1 MGENSTVIEPV
12 SDDSKNQDFLAFQIA
27 DVSSKK
33 KKELYRFQ
41 ADNIVQMRNFMA
53 SLGVTGLGL
62 FSQKSSNGAVHIEAT
77 QGIFDISHLPDGDVM
92 YAPTQV
98 QNGVISI
105 FTKPVGTNVANY
117 AEIIQQMPFEF
128 YFSEGNCNTGSPVP
142 KPKFPGSVLPGY
154 NPEQPASKMPRRSH
168 HDSFRHPYGPVL
180 HYHRSIGYGPEVRL
194 PKGVQE
200 VCDPR
205 NVRFFLDHNKQTV
218 SLQPPRTPLPAL
230 PVVKRQNFLYGD
242 QRLIPGLP
250 KSTGNVAPIM
260 EESAKRA
267 HSKKT
272 GFYLDAGGK
281 HGGNGAPGVQG
292 QQGAHGQH
300 GISGTSGF
308 LGIGAKRGGQD
319 GYRGERGHPGTD
331 GGWGVNGT
339 TASDIVLT
347 VSGSADRLDVKG
359 TVQFSADLGGPTVE
373 DIVFINCRGGNGG
386 SGGIGGNGGTGGN
399 GGNGGKGARGESGVN
414 GGPGGDGG
422 DGGNGGDGGQGGQG
436 GTGGNAGPGGTCV
449 IQTYDSKLLMLFE
462 VDCMSGTPGK
472 GARGGA
478 GGAGGMG
485 GNGGQGGDGGTGTGS
500 TGVER
505 RGNVEI
511 RTHYIGHNG
520 RDGCDGRPGRR
531 GAKGDNGKP
540 GNNGIQAKTGI
551 VLWVT
556 FKSNGE
562 IQQESNARYDITI
575 NKLTIKS
582 ATIDDGVFEPNERIA
597 VSGIVVRNTGGL
609 SLPTG
614 ASVFFPSTESVSFE
628 PTRYN
633 IPELPPNKSGTIPV
647 TFYGRIFDIPSPNT
661 PGPFQSHVEFH
672 PRAELLGRPFEKS
685 FMHQKLTVQYP
696 VRLSG
701 LQSQESMGRG
711 EVSLLAIKIENISRV
726 AYGSCEGSGGTVV
739 LQLHMDSRIIPV
751 GRGPTSSAAYTVTYD
766 PTIRDSM
773 YIELHKIPPKDIV
786 TIYIFAQMESRAELF
801 DHCYWQADLYL
812 RGKLIEYQ
820 FRDIRVSPTYIPCN
834 PPADVLFVTSE
845 AISRKEFV
853 FWQRICQLLGVSVDF
868 WDTSKQKGLSVDT
881 ETKACHKVSWQG
893 RYLGKMILYPHC
905 KLSMLFGSDIAHHF
919 HGSSYQSGSTPEYS
933 SSMVLFMPPS
943 PVSTENLMLKHLSKA
958 NGSIEFKEYG
968 GKHVGKPTSSDYEKW
983 EEKQMKTLEKEVPSQ
998 TPVLLGRT
1006 VNIQSVKGLMKYSYG
1021 EVDIRRVP
1029 ILRSSKFLVVDGA
1042 GGSVTG
1048 NMGFDDA
1055 NLSPNSTDIP
1065 LASNFGQSFL
1075 ATLYGLPMQCK
1086 LNLLKNTSKGDAP
1099 TSKVCFSL
1107 PNKAAL
1113 SKEELVM
1120 ITAAWEIADEVYG
1133 CSRSATRMK
1142 EFADDIQ
1149 QNTSAYTDNG
1159 WVILRGLELIKKET
1173 SSRKDRFSNSDISQA
1188 CSEIKRY
1195 GGDIQQ
1201 ALRRVRVDSKKL
1213 DPPLVSLEI
1222 LLDRV
1227 HRCHQCLVKDE
1238 KWNLIN

>member
-1 MGENSTVIEPV
+1 MGENGTVIEPV

-41 ADNIVQMRNFMA
+41 ADNIVQMRNCMA

-62 FSQKSSNGAVHIEAT
+62 FSQKSGNGAVCIEAT

-92 YAPTQV
+92 YAPMQV

-105 FTKPVGTNVANY
+105 FTKPVGTNFTLNY

-128 YFSEGNCNTGSPVP
+128 YFSEGDTSSPVP
-142 KPKFPGSVLPGY
+142 SHSSKPQFPGSVLSKY
-154 NPEQPASKMPRRSH
+154 NPEQPVSRMSRRSQC
-168 HDSFRHPYGPVL
+168 DSFRHPYGPVL
-180 HYHRSIGYGPEVRL
+180 YYHRSIGYGPEARL

-218 SLQPPRTPLPAL
+218 SLQSPRTPLPAL

-242 QRLIPGLP
+242 QHLIPGLP

-260 EESAKRA
+260 EETAKRA
-267 HSKKT
+267 HSKKV

-281 HGGNGAPGVQG
+281 HGGDGAPGVQG

-308 LGIGAKRGGQD
+308 LGVGAKRGGQH
-319 GYRGERGHPGTD
+319 GYHGERGHPGAD

-359 TVQFSADLGGPTVE
+359 TVQFSADLGGHTVE

-386 SGGIGGNGGTGGN
+386 SGGIGGNGGAGGN
-399 GGNGGKGARGESGVN
+399 GGNGGKGARGENNVN
-414 GGPGGDGG
+414 GGHGG
-422 DGGNGGDGGQGGQG
+422 DGGNGGNGGDGGPGGQG
-436 GTGGNAGPGGTCV
+436 GTGGNAGAGGTCI
-449 IQTYDSKLLMLFE
+449 IQTYDPKLLMLFE

-485 GNGGQGGDGGTGTGS
+485 GNSGRGGHGGTGIGTIDAEG
-500 TGVER
+500 R
-505 RGNVEI
+505 
-511 RTHYIGHNG
+511 GHNG
-520 RDGCDGRPGRR
+520 RDGCDGCDGRPGRH

-540 GNNGIQAKTGI
+540 GNDGIQAKAGI
-551 VLWVT
+551 VLWT
-556 FKSNGE
+556 IFKPNGE
-562 IQQESNARYDITI
+562 IQQESTARYDITI
-575 NKLTIKS
+575 NKPLTIKS

-597 VSGIVVRNTGGL
+597 VSGIVVHNSGGL
-609 SLPTG
+609 PLPTG
-614 ASVFFPSTESVSFE
+614 ASIVLPSNESVSFE

-633 IPELPPNKSGTIPV
+633 IPELPPNKSATIPV
-647 TFYGRIFDIPSPNT
+647 TFYGRIFDAPSPHK
-661 PGPFQSHVEFH
+661 PGPFQSHVEFL
-672 PRAELLGRPFEKS
+672 PRVELLGRPFEKS
-685 FMHQKLTVQYP
+685 FMHQRLTVQYP
-696 VRLSG
+696 VQLSG

-726 AYGSCEGSGGTVV
+726 AYGNCEGSGGTVV

-751 GRGPTSSAAYTVTYD
+751 GRGPTCRSSASYTVTYD
-766 PTIRDSM
+766 PTTRDSM

-786 TIYIFAQMESRAELF
+786 TIYIFAQMESHAELF

-820 FRDIRVSPTYIPCN
+820 FGDIRVSPTYIPCN
-834 PPADVLFVTSE
+834 PSADVLFVTSE

-853 FWQRICQLLGVSVDF
+853 FWQRICQLLEVSVDF

-881 ETKACHKVSWQG
+881 ETKAHHKVSWQG

-905 KLSMLFGSDIAHHF
+905 DLSMLFSSDVAHHF
-919 HGSSYQSGSTPEYS
+919 HGSNYQSGSTPEYN

-968 GKHVGKPTSSDYEKW
+968 GKHVIKPTSSDYEKW

-998 TPVLLGRT
+998 TPVLLG
-1006 VNIQSVKGLMKYSYG
+1006 
-1021 EVDIRRVP
+1021 
-1029 ILRSSKFLVVDGA
+1029 
-1042 GGSVTG
+1042 
-1048 NMGFDDA
+1048 
-1055 NLSPNSTDIP
+1055 
-1065 LASNFGQSFL
+1065 
-1075 ATLYGLPMQCK
+1075 
-1086 LNLLKNTSKGDAP
+1086 
-1099 TSKVCFSL
+1099 
-1107 PNKAAL
+1107 
-1113 SKEELVM
+1113 
-1120 ITAAWEIADEVYG
+1120 
-1133 CSRSATRMK
+1133 
-1142 EFADDIQ
+1142 
-1149 QNTSAYTDNG
+1149 
-1159 WVILRGLELIKKET
+1159 
-1173 SSRKDRFSNSDISQA
+1173 
-1188 CSEIKRY
+1188 
-1195 GGDIQQ
+1195 
-1201 ALRRVRVDSKKL
+1201 
-1213 DPPLVSLEI
+1213 
-1222 LLDRV
+1222 
-1227 HRCHQCLVKDE
+1227 
-1238 KWNLIN
+1238 